1 MSPSPPPTHTHSS
14 SNSFF
19 FCKQHN
25 PTSAT
30 LFCSYLVDQVRSS
43 RAVFMQAP
51 SPLVMGPTSLSNIG
65 WAFLELSGLYPFKA
79 PCTATAAARGAL
91 ALLSSPC
98 PANRLTIH
106 RFMATEL
113 HHHDTPLCGNRVA
126 SSRYTAYWQQSCI
139 ITIHR
144 FMATELHHHDTP
156 LIGTE
161 LHHHDTPLIGNRA
174 ASSRYTAYWQQSCI
188 ITIHRLLATELHHR
202 DTPLIGNRVASSR
215 YTAYWQ
221 QSCII
226 GY

>member
-1 MSPSPPPTHTHSS
+1 MNWWVVSPPPSLPPHSS
-14 SNSFF
+14 SISFF
-19 FCKQHN
+19 FCKQYN
-25 PTSAT
+25 LTSAT

-51 SPLVMGPTSLSNIG
+51 SPLVMGPTSLSNIS

-106 RFMATEL
+106 RLLATEL
-113 HHHDTPLCGNRVA
+113 HHHDTPLIGNRVA

-144 FMATELHHHDTP
+144 LLATELHHHDTP
-156 LIGTE
+156 LIGNRAASSRYTALWQQSCIITIHTFMATE

-174 ASSRYTAYWQQSCI
+174 ASSRYTAYWQQS
-188 ITIHRLLATELHHR
+188 
-202 DTPLIGNRVASSR
+202 S
-215 YTAYWQ
+215 
-221 QSCII
+221 II